1 MNKLLRFLLC
11 AGLAL
16 LIPLAIAAPPQTIN
30 YQGFLTNPGGTPVNT
45 SVVMT
50 FKLYNAA
57 TAGAMVYSELQS
69 SVPVANGTFN
79 AVIGSVTP
87 ITLPF
92 DVPYWLTVTINAD
105 GEMSPRQP
113 LASSPYAFRAAS
125 LDSAAT
131 IPGSQITGPINTAAT
146 IVGSQISGTITSA
159 NFIATQQLPS
169 VACTTNQIPKWN
181 GSAWACAAD
190 NIGGNGTVTSIVAG
204 AGLTAG
210 TITTSGTIN
219 VDPTSPTLAGN
230 FLKLGGNT
238 LAATAVLGTADNNA
252 VEIKVNGA
260 RVMRYEPNATS
271 PNITGGYFG
280 NVAGITDGFFGIKY
294 GATVAGGGA
303 LNNVNTAAFFFSTV
317 GGGSNNTALDSYS
330 TVSGGASNTASG
342 PSSTVSGG
350 YLNTASG
357 TYSAI
362 PGGNNNLAQGIG
374 SFAAGTRAKAL
385 QDNSFVWGGDPNRDT
400 ISNAT
405 GDFVVYAPQF
415 IRLFAGPVGSG
426 GCILSGG
433 SGWACSSDRN
443 LKTDIQ
449 PINPLAIL
457 QRVAAMPVS
466 SWSMKGMPGRKQI
479 GPMAQDFFAAFH
491 LGDTD
496 TMISTTDAQGVAL
509 AAIQGLN
516 QLVEEKDAEIK
527 KQSSRIK
534 LLEDVLATIQTRLGI
549 R

>member
-16 LIPLAIAAPPQTIN
+16 LATVAIAAPPQTIN
-30 YQGFLTNPGGTPVNT
+30 YQGYLTNPGGTPVNAN
-45 SVVMT
+45 VVMT

-69 SVPVANGTFN
+69 SVLVANGTFN

-131 IPGSQITGPINTAAT
+131 VAGSQITGPINTAT

-238 LAATAVLGTADNNA
+238 LTATAVLGTADNNA
-252 VEIKVNGA
+252 VEINANGA

-280 NVAGITDGFFGIKY
+280 NVAG
-294 GATVAGGGA
+294 
-303 LNNVNTAAFFFSTV
+303 
-317 GGGSNNTALDSYS
+317 
-330 TVSGGASNTASG
+330 
-342 PSSTVSGG
+342 
-350 YLNTASG
+350 G
-357 TYSAI
+357 T
-362 PGGNNNLAQGIG
+362 
-374 SFAAGTRAKAL
+374 
-385 QDNSFVWGGDPNRDT
+385 
-400 ISNAT
+400 
-405 GDFVVYAPQF
+405 
-415 IRLFAGPVGSG
+415 
-426 GCILSGG
+426 
-433 SGWACSSDRN
+433 
-443 LKTDIQ
+443 
-449 PINPLAIL
+449 
-457 QRVAAMPVS
+457 
-466 SWSMKGMPGRKQI
+466 
-479 GPMAQDFFAAFH
+479 
-491 LGDTD
+491 
-496 TMISTTDAQGVAL
+496 
-509 AAIQGLN
+509 
-516 QLVEEKDAEIK
+516 
-527 KQSSRIK
+527 
-534 LLEDVLATIQTRLGI
+534 
-549 R
+549 